1 MAALAPTTK
10 VKLELTTDDKL
21 ERRFIAALSA
31 VYPSSMTGYEL
42 MRAIGMA
49 VPLTREAAYSQAL
62 MCKNPGDF
70 ITFCNLRVRVDRAI
84 RPHGWQAARDGG
96 SVVDK
101 YRLAPVF

>member
-10 VKLELTTDDKL
+10 VKLELATGDEL
-21 ERRFIAALSA
+21 ERKFIAALCS
-31 VYPSSMTGYEL
+31 VFPSGMRAYEL

-49 VPLTREAAYSQAL
+49 VPMTREEAYSRQV
-62 MCKNPGDF
+62 MCKDPGDF
-70 ITFCNLRVRVDRAI
+70 ISFCNLRVRVDHAI

-96 SVVDK
+96 SVVDT

>member
-1 MAALAPTTK
+1 MNALAPTTK
-10 VKLELTTDDKL
+10 VKLELTTDDQL
-21 ERRFIAALSA
+21 ERKFIVALCR
-31 VYPSSMTGYEL
+31 VYPHGMTAYEL

-49 VPLTREAAYSQAL
+49 VPLTREAAYSQEL
-62 MCKNPGDF
+62 VCKNPGDF

-96 SVVDK
+96 SISHK